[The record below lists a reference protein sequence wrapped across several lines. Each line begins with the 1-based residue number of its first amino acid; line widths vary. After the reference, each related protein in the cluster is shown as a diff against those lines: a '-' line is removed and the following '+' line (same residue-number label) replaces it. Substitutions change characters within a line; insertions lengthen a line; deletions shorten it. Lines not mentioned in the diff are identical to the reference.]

1 MSFSL
6 SLFLPPSF
14 SITVSPPFLP
24 LPTCRSWPSM
34 LRWVDPFL
42 TLGPGCE
49 PGVPVRPVLLNA
61 LWQLVCERLV
71 HCLSGA
77 LLPCSCWQCLHCERE
92 GPCFVLP
99 ASLEPVLVQGEL
111 AHTSAFS
118 RSICW
123 LYPPAAENIF
133 FTGCSLTFVGGLRF
147 QCPVLIWFH
156 LCNHLPMKTI
166 QPHTCVLSTSTQ
178 FHYYVQSAAFV

>member
-1 MSFSL
+1 
-6 SLFLPPSF
+6 
-14 SITVSPPFLP
+14 
-24 LPTCRSWPSM
+24 M

-71 HCLSGA
+71 RCLSGA

-99 ASLEPVLVQGEL
+99 ASLEPVLIQGEL
-111 AHTSAFS
+111 AHTSAYS

-123 LYPPAAENIF
+123 LYPPAAEKHF
-133 FTGCSLTFVGGLRF
+133 FHWLFINFWGRAKGFNVRFLFDFICATLSRWKRSNHTLVCGALLPSFIIMYSLLLLFNCNMLLCHFRLLFLIRKIDAGGR
-147 QCPVLIWFH
+147 WGH
-156 LCNHLPMKTI
+156 
-166 QPHTCVLSTSTQ
+166 
-178 FHYYVQSAAFV
+178 